1 MHRPDVPRGP
11 FRGLLRTRPRRR
23 PALVALALLPL
34 FAFAPVLGA
43 QGDVRG
49 DAREPVGASLQP
61 DLLVQA
67 LELEQ
72 QGKHAAA
79 AALYRR
85 ALATPHAVSAMLGI
99 ERVYVEMGLGDSV
112 LAVVDSVIKANPRN
126 PTYRSIQLRTLR
138 TAGRE
143 SQAREAFDR
152 WVLAAPRDVAP
163 YREWARMLLED
174 GRTAAADSVLQRAE
188 LALGSARGL
197 ATETAQLRAAMGL
210 WDAAAR
216 SWREA
221 VHDQDYMFQA
231 AAFSLQPAPEAER
244 LRIRRVLLAPPVD
257 PGARRIIAALEL
269 AWGNPRDGWTAL
281 RELVPDEAGVQ
292 AWRDF
297 AELAEGNEAWGAA
310 AEAFAALYQRRR
322 EPELAARAASSA
334 LSAGLPATAAD
345 VTGFAIARTD
355 SARAARLLVVPY
367 VEALTALG
375 RAEEADRAVRA
386 WAPRVSPDQRTQLE
400 RSVAWGWVRAGDP
413 ARARRSLADAG
424 LEDDEEITGWLALY
438 EGDVTTARA
447 RLRHVERA
455 TRDQLLALAF
465 VVRTRASSAP
475 RAGSAFLALAR
486 GDTVAAATGLEAAA
500 AETPDAAP
508 LMLASAARLHG
519 VRGDAA
525 TAQRLWERVLA
536 SHDASPEAAEADLEL
551 GRLLARAG
559 NRDGAV
565 ARWEHLILTYPRS
578 ALVPQA
584 RSEMERLK
592 GQRP

>member
-1 MHRPDVPRGP
+1 MPRPD
-11 FRGLLRTRPRRR
+11 RTRATLRHLGSVP
-23 PALVALALLPL
+23 LALLSLLALPH
-34 FAFAPVLGA
+34 ALGA
-43 QGDVRG
+43 QGEVRG
-49 DAREPVGASLQP
+49 EPRDNAGASLQP
-61 DLLVQA
+61 DLLVQG

-79 AALYRR
+79 AVLYRR

-99 ERVYVEMGLGDSV
+99 ERVYVEMGQGDSV
-112 LAVVDSVIKANPRN
+112 LAIVDSVIRANPRN

-138 TAGRE
+138 TAGRDA
-143 SQAREAFDR
+143 QAREAFER
-152 WVLAAPRDVAP
+152 WVAAVPRDVAP

-174 GRTAAADSVLQRAE
+174 GRTGAADSVLQRAE

-221 VHDQDYMFQA
+221 VQEQDYMFQA

-244 LRIRRVLLAPPVD
+244 PRIRRVLLAPPIE
-257 PGARRIIAALEL
+257 PGARRIAAALEL
-269 AWGNPRDGWTAL
+269 AWGNSRDGWMAL
-281 RELVPDEAGVQ
+281 RELIPDEAGVQ

-322 EPELAARAASSA
+322 EPELAARAARAA
-334 LSAGLPATAAD
+334 LNAGMPATAVD
-345 VTGFAIARTD
+345 VAGYAMENAD

-367 VEALTALG
+367 VEALTSLG
-375 RAEEADRAVRA
+375 RAEEADRTVRA
-386 WAPRVSPDQRTQLE
+386 WAARVSPEQRTQLE
-400 RSVAWGWVRAGDP
+400 RSVAWGWVRAGDA

-438 EGDVTTARA
+438 EGDVATART

-465 VVRTRASSAP
+465 VVRTRAARAP
-475 RAGSAFLALAR
+475 RAGAAFLALAR
-486 GDTVAAATGLEAAA
+486 GDSAAAVTGLEAAA
-500 AETPDAAP
+500 TETVDAAP
-508 LMLASAARLHG
+508 LLLASAARLVG
-519 VRGDAA
+519 ARGDAA
-525 TAQRLWERVLA
+525 GAQRLWERILA
-536 SHDASPEAAEADLEL
+536 SHDGSPEAAEADLEL
-551 GRLLARAG
+551 GRMLARAG

-584 RSEMERLK
+584 RSEMERLR